1 MCFTCTLCAKVYSR
15 RDSLK
20 RHCKRAHSGGV
31 DTSLGKLS
39 DVVSTHSN
47 INDANYAFEREKIN
61 SKIGGLKTESVREK
75 MNQNVTDNFKFKHPF
90 CMMICAPSRSGKT
103 YWVAKLLEKR
113 VDVIDRE
120 IQSILYCYAHEQPLY
135 DKIKVCVPGI
145 QFQSRLPSTE
155 EIDKMHDALIVIDD
169 LMNEAV
175 NDASL
180 LSAFTE
186 GSHHRNISV
195 VILMQNLFHKGM
207 YSRTMSI
214 NTQYLVLFKN
224 PRDQNQI
231 EILARQIF
239 GRESSEFL
247 RHFHKQTEQTF
258 SSVVLDL
265 HPTTPKSHRIV
276 HLFDS
281 NPCQI
286 THNAV
291 KDEYFY
297 QSINTQLPP
306 QLENRTASEES
317 IGVEIKRIL
326 ETSVVSTLDVILN
339 RITRD
344 DEKNKELECASHLF
358 RESIEATQN
367 IFLHAVKEI
376 SSQNKVLQ
384 KTIQE
389 LVNYRDI
396 EDGFEKST
404 KLMVREKEP
413 ALKYQRDTNHT
424 YEEST
429 SHMDRK
435 RQLPIEWENM

>member
-1 MCFTCTLCAKVYSR
+1 MMSRKKQEKLTLPDAIIPYNVNKGTINIGEKRSHSCDKE
-15 RDSLK
+15 LK
-20 RHCKRAHSGGV
+20 RFNQAEHV
-31 DTSLGKLS
+31 
-39 DVVSTHSN
+39 N
-47 INDANYAFEREKIN
+47 I
-61 SKIGGLKTESVREK
+61 TEDLE
-75 MNQNVTDNFKFKHPF
+75 FKFKHPF
-90 CMMICAPSRSGKT
+90 CMMVCAPSRSGKT

-113 VDVIDRE
+113 ADVIDSE
-120 IQSILYCYAHEQPLY
+120 IPSILYCYAHEQPLY
-135 DKIKVCVPGI
+135 EKIKVCVPGI
-145 QFQSRLPSTE
+145 QFQSHLPSTE

-195 VILMQNLFHKGM
+195 VILMQNIFHKGM

-247 RHFHKQTEQTF
+247 RHFHKQTEQSF

-265 HPTTPKSHRIV
+265 HPTTPKSRRIV

-281 NPCQI
+281 NPSQI

-291 KDEYFY
+291 EDEYFY
-297 QSINTQLPP
+297 QPINSELPS
-306 QLENRTASEES
+306 QLENRTASEEL

-326 ETSVVSTLDVILN
+326 ETSVVSTLDVIVN
-339 RITRD
+339 RITKD
-344 DEKNKELECASHLF
+344 DEKNKELECDSHLF

-376 SSQNKVLQ
+376 SSQNKFLQ

-396 EDGFEKST
+396 GDGFEKST
-404 KLMVREKEP
+404 KLMVKEQEP
-413 ALKYQRDTNHT
+413 ALNYQRDTNHT

-435 RQLPIEWENM
+435 RQLPIEWKNM